1 MFSHSFCPK
10 NTLKAVYTGENIKV
24 GEGFPQN
31 QKQSSFG
38 NTIFHKS
45 SSYDARQIFLHT
57 TQSCLKVTFSGQYMP
72 LYCYFLIL
80 VPNTII

>member
-1 MFSHSFCPK
+1 MLSHSFCTK

-24 GEGFPQN
+24 GPEN

-38 NTIFHKS
+38 NTIFYKS

-57 TQSCLKVTFSGQYMP
+57 TQCCITVTFSEQYMP

-80 VPNTII
+80 VRNTII